1 MKRSIAVRNLQ
12 RGRDALPRIPII
24 RHARIAR
31 DEKTLPTANRPHP
44 PFAYRL
50 QSLARMPTY
59 SILFARGEAPPFR
72 APLVAVRPSRQSA
85 SAKEDPCSFGPS
97 SLAGRS
103 AFRKITKRT
112 HLQNRDLPINKGDY
126 CVRSGP
132 PEKNEPI
139 LNPVIAVASRA
150 QSCLVE
156 PNSRGAACQPGIEG
170 CELSPFGTPRS
181 ASRPPQ
187 PWRRRIRVQNPCL
200 NFARP
205 VLCLQLRMQKGRR
218 TWNTFEE
225 IRDAAIGGDPQAQCY
240 LGVCYQNGQGVKQDY
255 NEAVKWFKKSA
266 EQNDPVAQCYLGVC
280 YQAGLGVPQEYG
292 QAAKWFREAAEQG
305 DPAAQF
311 NLGVLYETGQGVTQN
326 YAEAV
331 KWYHSAA
338 EQGEPQAQFNLGVF
352 YEQGHVVPQNYPE
365 AVKWYRLAAEQE
377 VAPAQC
383 NLGLCYQTGRGV
395 PQSTVDAV
403 KWFIRAARQGDKT
416 AQHNLGVHYATLE
429 MAESATEIDENADPE
444 QMPS

>member
-1 MKRSIAVRNLQ
+1 MLKSEYVGFSLL
-12 RGRDALPRIPII
+12 ALPCLLLWLICLLTETRFYQAFDNNASQMEREIM
-24 RHARIAR
+24 
-31 DEKTLPTANRPHP
+31 L
-44 PFAYRL
+44 
-50 QSLARMPTY
+50 
-59 SILFARGEAPPFR
+59 LFDG
-72 APLVAVRPSRQSA
+72 
-85 SAKEDPCSFGPS
+85 K
-97 SLAGRS
+97 
-103 AFRKITKRT
+103 KTKRT
-112 HLQNRDLPINKGDY
+112 RASVRHLAAAFAERKRHAPRQTCRINGQPANR
-126 CVRSGP
+126 
-132 PEKNEPI
+132 
-139 LNPVIAVASRA
+139 
-150 QSCLVE
+150 
-156 PNSRGAACQPGIEG
+156 
-170 CELSPFGTPRS
+170 
-181 ASRPPQ
+181 
-187 PWRRRIRVQNPCL
+187 CL

-205 VLCLQLRMQKGRR
+205 VLCLQLSMQKGRR
-218 TWNTFEE
+218 TWQTFEE
-225 IRDAAIGGDPQAQCY
+225 MRNAAEEGDPQAQCY
-240 LGVCYQNGQGVKQDY
+240 LGVCYQNGQGTKQDY
-255 NEAVKWFKKSA
+255 HEAVKWFKKSA
-266 EQNDPVAQCYLGVC
+266 DQNDSVAQCYLGVC

-311 NLGVLYETGQGVTQN
+311 NLGVLYETGQGVPQN

-416 AQHNLGVHYATLE
+416 AQHNLGVHYATFE
-429 MAESATEIDENADPE
+429 VTEPAAETDENADSEELPR
-444 QMPS
+444 